1 MSTSRMIVNHRT
13 NVVDLMGRLMAD
25 LSDADLLVRPTP
37 EANHMLWQLTHLTRS
52 QVMLAGLVSPDAP
65 VAVPAHFDEAGKKA
79 AASVDDP
86 AKFPTRAEVM
96 DVLGRA
102 HAAILAGV
110 TKMSDADLSRP
121 PPEPMRKMG
130 PELADAL
137 LMAGG
142 THMALHV
149 GQLQVL
155 RRKLG
160 KPLVF

>member
-1 MSTSRMIVNHRT
+1 MSTSRLIVNHR
-13 NVVDLMGRLMAD
+13 NSVVDVMGRLMAD
-25 LSDADLLVRPTP
+25 LTDAELMVRPTP
-37 EANHMLWQLTHLTRS
+37 EANHMMWQLTHLTRS

-79 AASVDDP
+79 SSSIDDP
-86 AKFPTRAEVM
+86 AQFPTRAEVT
-96 DVLGRA
+96 DVLARA
-102 HAAILAGV
+102 HAAIVAGV
-110 TKMSDADLSRP
+110 SQMSDEALAAPS
-121 PPEPMRKMG
+121 PEPMRKMG
-130 PELADAL
+130 PELADLL
-137 LMAGG
+137 LMVGG